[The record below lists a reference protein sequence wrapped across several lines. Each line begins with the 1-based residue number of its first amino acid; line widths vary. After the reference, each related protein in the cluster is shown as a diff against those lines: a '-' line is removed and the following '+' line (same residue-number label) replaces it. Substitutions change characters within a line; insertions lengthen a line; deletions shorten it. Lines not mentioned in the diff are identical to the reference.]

1 MRTILNI
8 PDHSLQDDGHHQ
20 KIQALLDL
28 RGKVRIEY
36 DWEQEEEWELK
47 SAVMQKFEH
56 RE

>member
-36 DWEQEEEWELK
+36 DWERK
-47 SAVMQKFEH
+47 RSGS
-56 RE
+56 